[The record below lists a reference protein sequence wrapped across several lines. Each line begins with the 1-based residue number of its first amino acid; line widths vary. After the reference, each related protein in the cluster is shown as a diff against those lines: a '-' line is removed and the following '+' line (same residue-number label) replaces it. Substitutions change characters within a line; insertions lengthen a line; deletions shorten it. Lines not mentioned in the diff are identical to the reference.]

1 MSIRSLRIYRT
12 AAELSDAISNLVSE
26 WPEFHKRTLG
36 QQIVRAADSVSNNI
50 AEGYGRVAIG
60 ERLQLYMY
68 AEGSAQETA
77 NCLDRALN
85 RNLIDEEVHRHLRH
99 TCRSVSIGIIEFA
112 NAQMERDGNYQGPFR
127 ERIAKRRAWLVNRRK
142 SR

>member
-1 MSIRSLRIYRT
+1 MSIRSLRIYGIAT
-12 AAELSDAISNLVSE
+12 DLSDAVSNLVCN

-36 QQIVRAADSVSNNI
+36 QQIVRAADSISNNI

-68 AEGSAQETA
+68 AEGSTQETL

-85 RNLIDEEVHRHLRH
+85 RGIIDEELHRKLIQK
-99 TCRSVSIGIIEFA
+99 CKQLSIGIIELA
-112 NAQMERDGNYQGPFR
+112 NAQMEREPNYQGPFR
-127 ERIAKRRAWLVNRRK
+127 ERIAKRRAWRTITPKNK
-142 SR
+142 